1 MRRPLVSYVSRHREE
16 HDENDKNNPDV
27 EAQHLRN
34 LWPAAAHPQSMRRAK
49 LRSPAAG
56 TAAMCG
62 IAAGPLWIA
71 DATEGIGGGMSGSP
85 ILADDGT
92 AIGLLC
98 TSGGTGEVHTEGGP
112 NPRLMCHLPM
122 RFLPPPCPPQSSPAQ
137 AQPVGSPPQGRKPPR
152 YCGLAPSTHKAPY
165 GHGEDCRR
173 HLPEPICPIS
183 GVIGPIRP
191 VSGGSHWRCPPVLE
205 LGITPHCWNWVPIE
219 EGHRIPRSPQQ
230 PFQEQNERYNQRHK
244 RKRQEQRMNGTGTRA
259 HHFSSAAKEH
269 ACDATPLLVPS
280 ANG

>member
-122 RFLPPPCPPQSSPAQ
+122 RFLPPRA
-137 AQPVGSPPQGRKPPR
+137 R
-152 YCGLAPSTHKAPY
+152 LKAPQPKHSPWEARPR
-165 GHGEDCRR
+165 GANPPDIADEPPAPTRPRTGTARTAGGICRN
-173 HLPEPICPIS
+173 PFAPY
-183 GVIGPIRP
+183 
-191 VSGGSHWRCPPVLE
+191 LE
-205 LGITPHCWNWVPIE
+205 L
-219 EGHRIPRSPQQ
+219 
-230 PFQEQNERYNQRHK
+230 
-244 RKRQEQRMNGTGTRA
+244 
-259 HHFSSAAKEH
+259 
-269 ACDATPLLVPS
+269 
-280 ANG
+280 